1 MDEHITERV
10 SVSTLY
16 FDTWSI
22 LTAELKDT
30 RFSDVNTIFYNS
42 STQIRS
48 ATLAILQLV
57 LQLLLEKAEMW
68 LNDAITYREP
78 RHSLKVRGQTRE
90 SLSY

>member
-1 MDEHITERV
+1 M
-10 SVSTLY
+10 
-16 FDTWSI
+16 
-22 LTAELKDT
+22 TAELKDT

-68 LNDAITYREP
+68 LNDAIAYREP
-78 RHSLKVRGQTRE
+78 RHSLKVREQTRE
-90 SLSY
+90 VELLAHS